1 MFEAEIE
8 MERRSSVL
16 PLILMM
22 CLAGAILGL
31 VAYIVLQVRQRT
43 PLSAEQASPVV
54 AAALQTTAPAVI
66 HFHTGRVKPSN
77 DDKPEDPNYRLLEK
91 AGLVKVAKA
100 AKGSALVSLT
110 PAGERMLAAIPGS
123 KKTEETDGTLLYQI
137 PLANRQFVSI
147 ASVEMTGV
155 NSAAVAYNWKW
166 VPNQLGDVFDAGGP
180 LVKGFNMWERQ
191 TLIKTYQADFY
202 HSDSLRSTMFLA
214 RTAKEW
220 KIATP

>member
-1 MFEAEIE
+1 VFEAEIE

-180 LVKGFNMWERQ
+180 LVKSFNMWERQ

>member
-166 VPNQLGDVFDAGGP
+166 EPNQLGDVFDAGGP